1 MNVYLP
7 IINET
12 LVSSASIEESN
23 FYLQP
28 IPVWPTRSYA
38 ITITPENSAKDVEI
52 SILQGGVNKFL
63 KAIPYS
69 PKIEFDLSI
78 AGTVINP
85 LTRDQSLPNGG
96 GNDLG
101 LITIAH
107 NSKYCMA
114 VLFNADVPV
123 HMMPAIG
130 GTNFK
135 FPVKPRIPGQPYDI
149 IMPSLSWEDNRLT
162 NYDITCEPVDD
173 YHGPHVFPT
182 KYYLGSTI
190 DIRYIKK
197 LTVKSPSTGDT
208 VAVAEYENKL
218 PQAVANDDQMLCAA
232 RLRWNMR
239 NGQWMWYAFKDYF
252 WNEGFTY
259 MRGLGGVSE
268 QGILTINVAYA
279 KEFYPAFQEL
289 LVSSNIELTLPKQF
303 PTIDEEQRYKM
314 EVTSDTG
321 ARWSGSERVY
331 RQQITLR
338 TIGFMDNY
346 IPPVEPDAPAII
358 PVAFTATPYEQSYPY
373 YADLNAITNV
383 TSNVKWDLVPQVDW
397 LIPVSP
403 RGGKGGKGGNI
414 GFTPVSTRRLVNP
427 STTSRTG
434 YMHFI
439 KVGTAEQIGGIK
451 VNQNGAPAVN
461 TAPKFL
467 PITPQGG
474 EVNSFSV
481 NCATAGV
488 GKLKVRNMAGASG
501 AWVNL
506 DASQLE
512 QNGGD
517 VYVNPAINLPES
529 GGVPRS
535 CIIRTTHD
543 ITGQMADVNVMQS
556 VACPVDRYPN
566 DFKWAGKDMYAY
578 DGNAHNDNEFNF
590 TSGIPYTDM
599 VGECNRSYVTNIR
612 IVRVKPNIKL
622 KFNLAQNAGPGA
634 NTDRF
639 ARVNIKHVPTGKIL
653 GTVVIFQ
660 RAYSNAPTNYVH
672 ASWDPEDTR
681 DGSMHYFELIT
692 AASEMP
698 AMNPPSQM
706 YLHNIDSLNV
716 NGVQLN
722 KFRIM
727 IDWSLSTRTLN
738 LGASVTGT
746 SKTIQIVQ
754 YPNLDAMVIST
765 NTHWNRLAPVWAIG
779 KGSLTFN
786 VDVQAQ
792 KLNQRDEISFFRLDS
807 WISLQSTEAHQ
818 GNPYVRRFTINL
830 AANTTGA
837 ARGTEIRFQRPGI
850 SDIIIRIEQTG

>member
-23 FYLQP
+23 VYWQP
-28 IPVWPTRSYA
+28 IPVWPTRSYT
-38 ITITPENSAKDVEI
+38 ITITPEHPAKDVEI

-63 KAIPYS
+63 KNIPYS

-85 LTRDQSLPNGG
+85 LTRDRSLVNGG

-101 LITIAH
+101 QLTITH
-107 NSKYCMA
+107 NSKYCLA
-114 VLFNADVPV
+114 NLFNADVSV

-149 IMPSLSWEDNRLT
+149 IMPSLSWENNGLT

-182 KYYLGSTI
+182 KYYLGGTI

-197 LTVKSPSTGDT
+197 LTVKSPSTSDT

-218 PQAVANDDQMLCAA
+218 PEVVENDDQMICAA

-239 NGQWMWYAFKDYF
+239 NGQWFWYAFKDYF

-259 MRGLGGVSE
+259 MRGLGGASE

-303 PTIDEEQRYKM
+303 PTVAEEQRYKM
-314 EVTSDTG
+314 EITSDTG

-338 TIGFMDNY
+338 TTGFMDNY

-358 PVAFTATPYEQSYPY
+358 PVAFTVTPYERTYPY
-373 YADLNAITNV
+373 FANINAITNV

-397 LIPVSP
+397 LFPVSP
-403 RGGKGGKGGNI
+403 ADGKGNI
-414 GFTPVSTRRLVNP
+414 GFTPVSTRRTVNP
-427 STTSRTG
+427 NTTARTG
-434 YMHFI
+434 YIHFI
-439 KVGTAEQIGGIK
+439 KAGTAEQIGGIK

-461 TAPKFL
+461 TTLKFL
-467 PITPQGG
+467 PISPEG
-474 EVNSFSV
+474 ELKSFTVS
-481 NCATAGV
+481 CATAGQGTLQV
-488 GKLKVRNMAGASG
+488 KNMSGASG

-512 QNGGD
+512 QDGGD
-517 VYVNPAINLPES
+517 VYVNPALNLPES

-566 DFKWAGKDMYAY
+566 DLKWEGKGMYAY
-578 DGNAHNDNEFNF
+578 DGNAHNDIFAF
-590 TSGIPYTDM
+590 ISGIPYTDM
-599 VGECNRSYVTNIR
+599 VGECNCSYVTNIKITR
-612 IVRVKPNIKL
+612 AAPHIRL
-622 KFNLAQNAGPGA
+622 AFSLAQNLGE
-634 NTDRF
+634 DRF
-639 ARVNIKHVPTGKIL
+639 ARIKVKHVPTGKVL
-653 GTVVIFQ
+653 GTLVVLQ
-660 RAYSNAPTNYVH
+660 RAFNAPPANFVH
-672 ASWDPEDTR
+672 ASWDPAEAA

-698 AMNPPSQM
+698 AMSPPSQM
-706 YLHNIDSLNV
+706 YLHNIDSLTV
-716 NGVQLN
+716 NGVRLN

-727 IDWSLSTRTLN
+727 LDRCLITRSLQI
-738 LGASVTGT
+738 GMSVTGV
-746 SKTIQIVQ
+746 SKTISIGQFA
-754 YPNLDAMVIST
+754 NADAMAIST
-765 NTHWNRLAPVWAIG
+765 NTHWNRLAPVWVIG

-807 WISLQSTEAHQ
+807 WSSLQSTEAHQ

>member
-7 IINET
+7 IINKT
-12 LVSSASIEESN
+12 LVSSASIGETN

-28 IPVWPTRSYA
+28 IPVWPTRSYT

-52 SILQGGVNKFL
+52 SILQGGINKFL
-63 KAIPYS
+63 KNIPYS
-69 PKIEFDLSI
+69 PKIEFDLLI
-78 AGTVINP
+78 GGTIINP
-85 LTRDQSLPNGG
+85 LTRDRSLVNGG

-101 LITIAH
+101 LLTIKH
-107 NSKYCMA
+107 NSKFCMA
-114 VLFNADVPV
+114 ILFNADVSV
-123 HMMPAIG
+123 HMMPALG
-130 GTNFK
+130 GRKFK
-135 FPVKPRIPGQPYDI
+135 FPIKPRVPGQPYDI
-149 IMPSLSWEDNRLT
+149 IMPSLSWENNGLT

-182 KYYLGSTI
+182 KYFLGSTI

-197 LTVKSPSTGDT
+197 LTVKSPSTSDT

-218 PQAVANDDQMLCAA
+218 PEVVENDDQMICAA

-239 NGQWMWYAFKDYF
+239 NGQWFWYAFKDYF

-259 MRGLGGVSE
+259 MRGLGGASE

-303 PTIDEEQRYKM
+303 PTVAEEQRYKM

-358 PVAFTATPYEQSYPY
+358 PAAFTVTPYEYTYPY
-373 YADLNAITNV
+373 FADINAITNV

-397 LIPVSP
+397 LFPVSP
-403 RGGKGGKGGNI
+403 ADGKGDI
-414 GFTPVSTRRLVNP
+414 GFTPVSTRRTANP
-427 STTSRTG
+427 NTTVRTG
-434 YMHFI
+434 YIHFI
-439 KVGTAEQIGGIK
+439 KAGTTEQIGGIK
-451 VNQNGAPAVN
+451 INQNGAPAVN
-461 TAPKFL
+461 TSLKFL
-467 PITPQGG
+467 PGSSEG
-474 EVNSFSV
+474 ELKSFTVS
-481 NCATAGV
+481 CATQ
-488 GKLKVRNMAGASG
+488 GKGTLQVRNMSGASG

-512 QNGGD
+512 QDGGD
-517 VYVNPAINLPES
+517 VYVNPANNLPET

-556 VACPVDRYPN
+556 VSCPVDRFPN
-566 DFKWAGKDMYAY
+566 DFKWAGKGMYAY
-578 DGNAHNDNEFNF
+578 DGNAHNDNEYNF
-590 TSGIPYTDM
+590 TSGIPYTAM
-599 VGECNRSYVTNIR
+599 VGECDEAFISNIR
-612 IVRVKPNIKL
+612 IVRAEPNTKL
-622 KFNLAQNAGPGA
+622 VFNMAVNSGTGA
-634 NTDRF
+634 NVDRF
-639 ARVNIKHVPTGKIL
+639 ARIRVKHVPTGKVL
-653 GTVVIFQ
+653 GTVVVFQ
-660 RAYSNAPTNYVH
+660 RAYRGTAANFVY
-672 ASWDPEDTR
+672 ASWNPAETA

-692 AASEMP
+692 AASETP
-698 AMNPPSQM
+698 AMSPPPQM
-706 YLHNIDSLNV
+706 YLHNIDSLTV

-727 IDWSLSTRTLN
+727 LDWCISTRSLHI
-738 LGASVTGT
+738 GMRVTGV
-746 SKTIQIVQ
+746 SKTASIGQFA
-754 YPNLDAMVIST
+754 NADAMTIST
-765 NTHWNRLAPVWAIG
+765 NTHWNRLAPVWVIG
-779 KGSLTFN
+779 KGDLTFN

-792 KLNQRDEISFFRLDS
+792 KLNQRDEISFFRLDN
-807 WISLQSTEAHQ
+807 WVTLDSTAVDP
-818 GNPYVRRFTINL
+818 NNKYVRKFNL
-830 AANTTGA
+830 RIAANTTGA

>member
-7 IINET
+7 IIDET

-28 IPVWPTRSYA
+28 IPVWPTRSYT
-38 ITITPENSAKDVEI
+38 ITITPENPAKDVEI

-63 KAIPYS
+63 KTIPHS
-69 PKIEFDLSI
+69 RKIEFDLSI

-85 LTRDQSLPNGG
+85 LTRDQSLLNGG

-107 NSKYCMA
+107 DKKYCMLM
-114 VLFNADVPV
+114 LFNADIPV

-149 IMPSLSWEDNRLT
+149 IMPSLSWEDNGLT

-239 NGQWMWYAFKDYF
+239 NGQWFWYAFKDYF

-259 MRGLGGVSE
+259 MRGLGGASE
-268 QGILTINVAYA
+268 QGILTINVAYT

-314 EVTSDTG
+314 EVTGDTG

-338 TIGFMDNY
+338 TTGFMDNY
-346 IPPVEPDAPAII
+346 IPPVEPDAPAIL
-358 PVAFTATPYEQSYPY
+358 PVAFTATPYEHTYPY
-373 YADLNAITNV
+373 FADINGLINV

-397 LIPVSP
+397 LFPVSP
-403 RGGKGGKGGNI
+403 ADGKGNI

-434 YMHFI
+434 YMLFI
-439 KVGTAEQIGGIK
+439 KAGTTEHIGGIK
-451 VNQNGAPAVN
+451 VNQYGAPAVN
-461 TAPKFL
+461 ATSKFL
-467 PITPQGG
+467 PITPQSR
-474 EVNSFSV
+474 ETNSFSV
-481 NCATAGV
+481 NCPTQGR
-488 GKLKVRNMAGASG
+488 GTLKVTNMSGASG

-512 QNGGD
+512 QDGGD
-517 VYVNPAINLPES
+517 VYVNPALNLPET

-556 VACPVDRYPN
+556 VACPVDRFPN
-566 DFKWAGKDMYAY
+566 DFKWKGKGMYAY
-578 DGNAHNDNEFNF
+578 DGNAHNDNEFSF

-612 IVRVKPNIKL
+612 IVRVEPNIKL
-622 KFNLAQNAGPGA
+622 KFNLAQNLGE
-634 NTDRF
+634 DRF
-639 ARVNIKHVPTGKIL
+639 ARIKVKHVPTGKVL
-653 GTVVIFQ
+653 GTLVVFQ
-660 RAYSNAPTNYVH
+660 RAFNAPPANFVH
-672 ASWDPEDTR
+672 ASWDPAEAA
-681 DGSMHYFELIT
+681 DGSSHYFELIT
-692 AASEMP
+692 AASMVP
-698 AMNPPSQM
+698 SLIPPSQAKT
-706 YLHNIDSLNV
+706 HNVDSLNV

-722 KFRIM
+722 KFRVM
-727 IDWSLSTRTLN
+727 LDWCLVARTIHISAN
-738 LGASVTGT
+738 VTGASGN
-746 SKTIQIVQ
+746 IPIRQ
-754 YPNLDAMVIST
+754 YANADAMAISS
-765 NTHWNRLAPVWAIG
+765 NQIWHRLDPVWVLSAPNER
-779 KGSLTFN
+779 TAE
-786 VDVQAQ
+786 VAVQAQ

-807 WISLQSTEAHQ
+807 WVTLDSTAIDP
-818 GNPYVRRFTINL
+818 NNNRIRKFNL
-830 AANTTGA
+830 RIAANTTGA
-837 ARGTEIRFQRPGI
+837 ARGTEIRFQRPRMT
-850 SDIIIRIEQTG
+850 DIIIRIEQAG

>member
-7 IINET
+7 IINKT
-12 LVSSASIEESN
+12 LVGNVAIGETN
-23 FYLQP
+23 FYKRP
-28 IPVWPTRSYA
+28 IPVWPTRSYT
-38 ITITPENSAKDVEI
+38 ITITPENPAKDVEI

-63 KAIPYS
+63 KNIPYS

-78 AGTVINP
+78 VGTIINP
-85 LTRDQSLPNGG
+85 LTRDQSLLDGG
-96 GNDLG
+96 VNHIG
-101 LITIAH
+101 LLTITH
-107 NSKYCMA
+107 NSKCCLA
-114 VLFNADVPV
+114 TLFNADVSV
-123 HMMPAIG
+123 HMMPALG
-130 GTNFK
+130 GHNFK
-135 FPVKPRIPGQPYDI
+135 FPIKPRVPGQPYDI
-149 IMPSLSWEDNRLT
+149 IMPSLPWGDDRPTS
-162 NYDITCEPVDD
+162 YDITCEPVDD
-173 YHGPHVFPT
+173 YHGPHAFPT
-182 KYYLGSTI
+182 KYYLGETI

-197 LTVKSPSTGDT
+197 LTVKSPSTSDT

-218 PQAVANDDQMLCAA
+218 PEVVENDDQMVCAA

-259 MRGLGGVSE
+259 MRGLGGASE

-303 PTIDEEQRYKM
+303 PTVAEEQRYKM
-314 EVTSDTG
+314 EITSGTG

-338 TIGFMDNY
+338 TTGFMDNY

-358 PVAFTATPYEQSYPY
+358 PAAFTVTPYEQTYPY
-373 YADLNAITNV
+373 HADLNAITNV

-403 RGGKGGKGGNI
+403 GGGKGGNI
-414 GFTPVSTRRLVNP
+414 GFTPVSTRRLANP
-427 STTSRTG
+427 NTTARTG
-434 YMHFI
+434 FIHFI
-439 KVGTAEQIGGIK
+439 KAGTTEQIGGIK

-461 TAPKFL
+461 AAPKFV

-474 EVNSFSV
+474 ETNSFSV

-512 QNGGD
+512 QDGGD

-566 DFKWAGKDMYAY
+566 DLKWAGKGMYAY

-612 IVRVKPNIKL
+612 IVRVEPNIKL
-622 KFNLAQNAGPGA
+622 RFNLAQNAGPGA

-639 ARVNIKHVPTGKIL
+639 ARINIKHVPTGKIL

-660 RAYSNAPTNYVH
+660 RAYNNAPTNYVY
-672 ASWDPEDTR
+672 ASWDAVEAGE
-681 DGSMHYFELIT
+681 GSMHYFDLIT
-692 AASEMP
+692 AASTVP
-698 AMNPPSQM
+698 SLVPPSQARI
-706 YLHNIDSLNV
+706 HNIDSLNV
-716 NGVQLN
+716 NGVQLH
-722 KFRIM
+722 KFRVM
-727 IDWSLSTRTLN
+727 LDWCLVTRTLHISAN
-738 LGASVTGT
+738 VTGASGNIPIGQYANANAMAI
-746 SKTIQIVQ
+746 SSNQIWHR
-754 YPNLDAMVIST
+754 LD
-765 NTHWNRLAPVWAIG
+765 PVWVLSAPNER
-779 KGSLTFN
+779 TAE
-786 VDVQAQ
+786 VAVRAQ
-792 KLNQRDEISFFRLDS
+792 KLNQRDEISFFRLDN
-807 WISLQSTEAHQ
+807 WVTLDSTAIDP
-818 GNPYVRRFTINL
+818 NNDYIRKFNL
-830 AANTTGA
+830 RIAANTTGA

-850 SDIIIRIEQTG
+850 SDIIIRIEQAG

>member
-12 LVSSASIEESN
+12 LVSSASIEGTN
-23 FYLQP
+23 FYIQP
-28 IPVWPTRSYA
+28 IPVWPTRSYT
-38 ITITPENSAKDVEI
+38 ITITPENHEKGVEI

-63 KAIPYS
+63 KTIPYS

-85 LTRDQSLPNGG
+85 LTRDQSLLNGG

-107 NSKYCMA
+107 DRKYCMLI
-114 VLFNADVPV
+114 LFNADIPV

-149 IMPSLSWEDNRLT
+149 IMPSLSWENNGLT

-259 MRGLGGVSE
+259 MRGLGGASE

-279 KEFYPAFQEL
+279 KEYYPAFQEL

-338 TIGFMDNY
+338 TTGFMDNY

-358 PVAFTATPYEQSYPY
+358 PAAFTVTPYEQTYPY

-383 TSNVKWDLVPQVDW
+383 TSNVKWDLVSQVDW

-403 RGGKGGKGGNI
+403 RGGKGGNI
-414 GFTPVSTRRLVNP
+414 GSTPVSARRLVNP

-439 KVGTAEQIGGIK
+439 KAGTAEQIGGIK
-451 VNQNGAPAVN
+451 VNQNGAPVVN
-461 TAPKFL
+461 ATPKFL
-467 PITPQGG
+467 PVSPEG
-474 EVNSFSV
+474 ELKSFTVS
-481 NCATAGV
+481 CATARQGTLRV
-488 GKLKVRNMAGASG
+488 KNMSGASG

-512 QNGGD
+512 QDGGD
-517 VYVNPAINLPES
+517 VYVNPALNLPES

-556 VACPVDRYPN
+556 VACPVGRFPN
-566 DFKWAGKDMYAY
+566 DFAWGEKGMYAY
-578 DGNAHNDNEFNF
+578 DGNARNDIFAF

-599 VGECNRSYVTNIR
+599 VGECNCSYVTNIKITR
-612 IVRVKPNIKL
+612 ATPHIRL
-622 KFNLAQNAGPGA
+622 AFSLAQNLGE
-634 NTDRF
+634 DRF
-639 ARVNIKHVPTGKIL
+639 ARIKVKHVPTGKVL
-653 GTVVIFQ
+653 GTLVVFQ
-660 RAYSNAPTNYVH
+660 RAFNAPPANFVH
-672 ASWDPEDTR
+672 ASWDPAEAA

-698 AMNPPSQM
+698 AMSPPSQM
-706 YLHNIDSLNV
+706 YLHNIDSLTV
-716 NGVQLN
+716 NGVRLN
-722 KFRIM
+722 KFRVM
-727 IDWSLSTRTLN
+727 LDWCLFTRSLHI
-738 LGASVTGT
+738 GMSVTGV
-746 SKTIQIVQ
+746 SKTISIGQFA
-754 YPNLDAMVIST
+754 NADAMAIAS
-765 NTHWNRLAPVWAIG
+765 NQIWHRLDPVWMLSAPNERTAEIA
-779 KGSLTFN
+779 
-786 VDVQAQ
+786 VQAQ
-792 KLNQRDEISFFRLDS
+792 KLNQRDEISFFRLDN
-807 WISLQSTEAHQ
+807 WVTLDSTAIDP
-818 GNPYVRRFTINL
+818 NNNYIRKFNL
-830 AANTTGA
+830 RIAANTTGA

-850 SDIIIRIEQTG
+850 SDIIIRIEQAG

>member
-7 IINET
+7 IINKT
-12 LVSSASIEESN
+12 LVSNVAIEETN
-23 FYLQP
+23 FYKQP
-28 IPVWPTRSYA
+28 IPVWPTRSYT
-38 ITITPENSAKDVEI
+38 ITITPENPAKDVEI
-52 SILQGGVNKFL
+52 SILQGGIKKFL
-63 KAIPYS
+63 KNIPYS

-78 AGTVINP
+78 AGTIINP

-101 LITIAH
+101 LLTITH
-107 NSKYCMA
+107 NSKYCLA
-114 VLFNADVPV
+114 ILFNADVSV
-123 HMMPAIG
+123 HMMPALG
-130 GTNFK
+130 GRNFK
-135 FPVKPRIPGQPYDI
+135 FPIKPRVPGQPYDI
-149 IMPSLSWEDNRLT
+149 IMPSLSWENNGLT

-182 KYYLGSTI
+182 KYYLGKTI

-197 LTVKSPSTGDT
+197 LTVKSPSTSDT

-218 PQAVANDDQMLCAA
+218 PEVVENDDQMICAA

-239 NGQWMWYAFKDYF
+239 NGQWFWYAFKDYF

-259 MRGLGGVSE
+259 MRGLGGASE

-358 PVAFTATPYEQSYPY
+358 PVAFTVTPYEQSYPY
-373 YADLNAITNV
+373 YADINAITNV
-383 TSNVKWDLVPQVDW
+383 TSNVKWDMVPQADW
-397 LIPVSP
+397 LIINDPAN
-403 RGGKGGKGGNI
+403 GKGSI
-414 GFTPVSTRRLVNP
+414 GHTRVVTRRRVNT
-427 STTSRTG
+427 STASRTG
-434 YMHFI
+434 YYHFF
-439 KVGTAEQIGGIK
+439 KAGTAEQIGGIK
-451 VNQNGAPAVN
+451 INQNGAPAVN
-461 TAPKFL
+461 VTPKFL

-474 EVNSFSV
+474 ETNSFSV
-481 NCATAGV
+481 NCATGGV
-488 GKLKVRNMAGASG
+488 GKLRVTNMSGASG

-517 VYVNPAINLPES
+517 VYVNPALNLPES

-543 ITGQMADVNVMQS
+543 ITGQKADVNVMQS
-556 VACPVDRYPN
+556 VACPVDRFPN
-566 DFKWAGKDMYAY
+566 DFKWEGKGMYAY
-578 DGNAHNDNEFNF
+578 DGNAHNDIFAF
-590 TSGIPYTDM
+590 TSGIPYTDI
-599 VGECNRSYVTNIR
+599 VEECNCSYVTNIKITR
-612 IVRVKPNIKL
+612 ATPHIRL
-622 KFNLAQNAGPGA
+622 AFSLAQNLGE
-634 NTDRF
+634 DRF
-639 ARVNIKHVPTGKIL
+639 ARINVKHVPTGKIL
-653 GTVVIFQ
+653 GTLVIFQ
-660 RAYSNAPTNYVH
+660 RAYSGSPANFVH
-672 ASWDPEDTR
+672 ASWDPAEAA

-698 AMNPPSQM
+698 AMSPPSQM
-706 YLHNIDSLNV
+706 YLYNIDSLTV

-722 KFRIM
+722 KFRVM
-727 IDWSLSTRTLN
+727 LDWCLFTRSLQI
-738 LGASVTGT
+738 GMSVTGV
-746 SKTIQIVQ
+746 SKTISIGQFA
-754 YPNLDAMVIST
+754 NADAMVIST
-765 NTHWNRLAPVWAIG
+765 LTHWNRLAPVWVIG

-786 VDVQAQ
+786 VDVQAK

-850 SDIIIRIEQTG
+850 SDIIVRIEQTG

>member
-7 IINET
+7 IINKT
-12 LVSSASIEESN
+12 LVSNVAIEETN
-23 FYLQP
+23 FYKQP
-28 IPVWPTRSYA
+28 IPVWPTRSYT
-38 ITITPENSAKDVEI
+38 ITITPENSAEDVEI
-52 SILQGGVNKFL
+52 SILQGGIAKFL
-63 KAIPYS
+63 KTIPYS

-85 LTRDQSLPNGG
+85 LTRDQSLVNGG

-101 LITIAH
+101 LITITH
-107 NSKYCMA
+107 NSKHCMA
-114 VLFNADVPV
+114 ILFNADVPV
-123 HMMPAIG
+123 HMMPALG
-130 GTNFK
+130 GRNFK
-135 FPVKPRIPGQPYDI
+135 FPIKPRIPGQPYDI
-149 IMPSLSWEDNRLT
+149 IMPSLSWEDNGLA
-162 NYDITCEPVDD
+162 NFDITCEPVDD
-173 YHGPHVFPT
+173 YHGPHAFPT

-197 LTVKSPSTGDT
+197 LTVKSPSTSDT

-218 PQAVANDDQMLCAA
+218 PEVVENDDQMICAA

-239 NGQWMWYAFKDYF
+239 NGQWFWYAFKDYF

-259 MRGLGGVSE
+259 MRGLGGASE

-303 PTIDEEQRYKM
+303 PTVAEEQRYKM
-314 EVTSDTG
+314 EITSDTG

-338 TIGFMDNY
+338 TTGFMDNY

-373 YADLNAITNV
+373 YADINAITNV

-403 RGGKGGKGGNI
+403 RGGKGGNI
-414 GFTPVSTRRLVNP
+414 GFTPVSTRRLANP

-439 KVGTAEQIGGIK
+439 KAGTAEHIGGIK

-461 TAPKFL
+461 AAPKFL
-467 PITPQGG
+467 QITPQGG
-474 EVNSFSV
+474 EVNSFPV

-529 GGVPRS
+529 GGAPRS

-599 VGECNRSYVTNIR
+599 VGECNRSYVTNIKITR
-612 IVRVKPNIKL
+612 ATPHIRL
-622 KFNLAQNAGPGA
+622 AFSLAQNLGE
-634 NTDRF
+634 DRF
-639 ARVNIKHVPTGKIL
+639 ARIKVKHVPTGKVL
-653 GTVVIFQ
+653 GTLVVLQ
-660 RAYSNAPTNYVH
+660 RAFNAPPANFVH
-672 ASWDPEDTR
+672 ASWDPAEAA

-698 AMNPPSQM
+698 AMSPPSQM
-706 YLHNIDSLNV
+706 YLHNIDSLAV

-727 IDWSLSTRTLN
+727 LDWCLFTRSLPI
-738 LGASVTGT
+738 GMSVTGV
-746 SKTIQIVQ
+746 SKTISIGQFA
-754 YPNLDAMVIST
+754 NADAMAIST
-765 NTHWNRLAPVWAIG
+765 TTHWNRLAPVWVIG

-792 KLNQRDEISFFRLDS
+792 KLNQRDEISFFCLDS

-818 GNPYVRRFTINL
+818 GDPYVRRFTINL

-850 SDIIIRIEQTG
+850 SDIIIRIEQAG

>member
-7 IINET
+7 IIDET

-28 IPVWPTRSYA
+28 IPVWPTRPYT

-63 KAIPYS
+63 KTIPYS

-85 LTRDQSLPNGG
+85 LTRDQSLANGG

-107 NSKYCMA
+107 NSKYCLA
-114 VLFNADVPV
+114 ILFNADVSL
-123 HMMPAIG
+123 HMMPALG

-239 NGQWMWYAFKDYF
+239 NGQWFWYAFKDYF

-259 MRGLGGVSE
+259 MRGLGGASE
-268 QGILTINVAYA
+268 QSTLTINVAYA

-358 PVAFTATPYEQSYPY
+358 PVAFTATPYEHTYPY
-373 YADLNAITNV
+373 FADINGLINV

-397 LIPVSP
+397 LFPVAP
-403 RGGKGGKGGNI
+403 ADGKGNI
-414 GFTPVSTRRLVNP
+414 GFTPVSTRRTVNP
-427 STTSRTG
+427 NTVQRVG
-434 YMHFI
+434 YIHFL
-439 KVGTAEQIGGIK
+439 KAGTAEQIGGIR

-461 TAPKFL
+461 AAPKFL

-474 EVNSFSV
+474 ETHSFSV
-481 NCATAGV
+481 NCVTQGR
-488 GKLKVRNMAGASG
+488 GTLKVTNMSGARG

-512 QNGGD
+512 QDGGD
-517 VYVNPAINLPES
+517 IYVNPAINLPES

-535 CIIRTTHD
+535 CIIRTTHN
-543 ITGQMADVNVMQS
+543 ITGQLADVNVMQS
-556 VACPVDRYPN
+556 VACPVDRFPN
-566 DFKWAGKDMYAY
+566 DFKWAGKGMYAY
-578 DGNAHNDNEFNF
+578 DGNAHNNNEFLF
-590 TSGIPYTDM
+590 TSGIPYTAM
-599 VGECNRSYVTNIR
+599 VGECDEAFISNIR
-612 IVRVKPNIKL
+612 IVRVEPNIKL
-622 KFNLAQNAGPGA
+622 VFNMAVNSGTGA
-634 NTDRF
+634 NVDRF
-639 ARVNIKHVPTGKIL
+639 ARIRVKHVPTGKVL
-653 GTVVIFQ
+653 GTVVVFQ
-660 RAYSNAPTNYVH
+660 RAYSGAAANFVY
-672 ASWDPEDTR
+672 ASWDPAEAA
-681 DGSMHYFELIT
+681 DGSTHYFELIT

-706 YLHNIDSLNV
+706 YLHNIDNLTV
-716 NGVQLN
+716 AGVRLN

-727 IDWSLSTRTLN
+727 LDWCLFTRSLQI
-738 LGASVTGT
+738 GMSVTGV
-746 SKTIQIVQ
+746 SKTISIGQFA
-754 YPNLDAMVIST
+754 NADAMAIST
-765 NTHWNRLAPVWAIG
+765 NTHWNRLAPVWVIG
-779 KGSLTFN
+779 KGDLTFN

-807 WISLQSTEAHQ
+807 WISLQSTEAHR

-830 AANTTGA
+830 AANATGA
-837 ARGTEIRFQRPGI
+837 ARSTEIRFQRPGI

>member
-7 IINET
+7 IINKT
-12 LVSSASIEESN
+12 LVSNVAVEETN
-23 FYLQP
+23 FYKQP

-38 ITITPENSAKDVEI
+38 ITITPENPAKDVEI
-52 SILQGGVNKFL
+52 SILQGDVKKFL
-63 KAIPYS
+63 KNIPYS

-78 AGTVINP
+78 AGTIINP
-85 LTRDQSLPNGG
+85 LTRDQSLPAGG

-101 LITIAH
+101 ILTITH
-107 NSKYCMA
+107 NSKYCLA
-114 VLFNADVPV
+114 ILFNADVSV
-123 HMMPAIG
+123 HMMPALG
-130 GTNFK
+130 GRNFK
-135 FPVKPRIPGQPYDI
+135 FPIKPRVPGQPYDI
-149 IMPSLSWEDNRLT
+149 IMPSLSWEGNGLA

-182 KYYLGSTI
+182 KYYLGETI

-197 LTVKSPSTGDT
+197 LTVKSPGTSDT

-218 PQAVANDDQMLCAA
+218 PEVVENDDQMICAA

-239 NGQWMWYAFKDYF
+239 NGQWFWYAFKDYF

-268 QGILTINVAYA
+268 QGILTINVAYT

-346 IPPVEPDAPAII
+346 VPPVEPDAPAII
-358 PVAFTATPYEQSYPY
+358 PVTFTATPYEQTYPY
-373 YADLNAITNV
+373 FADINAITNV

-397 LIPVSP
+397 LFPVSP
-403 RGGKGGKGGNI
+403 ADGKGNI
-414 GFTPVSTRRLVNP
+414 GFTPVSTRRTMNP
-427 STTSRTG
+427 NTTARTG
-434 YMHFI
+434 YIHFI
-439 KVGTAEQIGGIK
+439 KAGTSEQIGGIK

-461 TAPKFL
+461 ATLKFL
-467 PITPQGG
+467 PIAPQGG
-474 EVNSFSV
+474 ETNSFSV
-481 NCATAGV
+481 ICVTQGR
-488 GKLKVRNMAGASG
+488 GTLQVRNMSGASG

-512 QNGGD
+512 QDGGD
-517 VYVNPAINLPES
+517 VYVNPALNLPES

-566 DFKWAGKDMYAY
+566 DFKWAGKGMYAY
-578 DGNAHNDNEFNF
+578 DGSARTDANF
-590 TSGIPYTDM
+590 GFTTGIPGADI
-599 VGECNRSYVTNIR
+599 VLECPQVFVSNLR
-612 IVRVKPNIKL
+612 ILREASNWKL
-622 KFNLAQNAGPGA
+622 LFNLAKNLGE
-634 NTDRF
+634 DRF
-639 ARVNIKHVPTGKIL
+639 ARIKVKHVPTGKVL
-653 GTVVIFQ
+653 GTLVVLQ
-660 RAYSNAPTNYVH
+660 RAYTAPPANFVH
-672 ASWDPEDTR
+672 ASWDPAEAA

-706 YLHNIDSLNV
+706 YLHNIDSLTA

-722 KFRIM
+722 RFRVM
-727 IDWSLSTRTLN
+727 LDWCLFTRSLQI
-738 LGASVTGT
+738 GMSVTGV
-746 SKTIQIVQ
+746 SKTISIGQFA
-754 YPNLDAMVIST
+754 NADAMAIST
-765 NTHWNRLAPVWAIG
+765 NTHWNRLAPVWVIG

-837 ARGTEIRFQRPGI
+837 ARGTEIRFQRPRI

>member
-7 IINET
+7 IINKT
-12 LVSSASIEESN
+12 LVSNVAIEETN
-23 FYLQP
+23 FYKQP
-28 IPVWPTRSYA
+28 IPVWPTRSYT
-38 ITITPENSAKDVEI
+38 ITITPENPAKDVEI

-63 KAIPYS
+63 KNIPYS

-78 AGTVINP
+78 VGTIINP
-85 LTRDQSLPNGG
+85 LTRDQSLPAGG

-101 LITIAH
+101 LLTITH
-107 NSKYCMA
+107 NSKLCLAM
-114 VLFNADVPV
+114 LFNADVSV
-123 HMMPAIG
+123 HMMPALG
-130 GTNFK
+130 GRNFK
-135 FPVKPRIPGQPYDI
+135 FPIKPRVPGQPYDI
-149 IMPSLSWEDNRLT
+149 IMPSLSWEDDGLT

-182 KYYLGSTI
+182 KYYLGETI

-197 LTVKSPSTGDT
+197 LTVKSPSTSDT

-218 PQAVANDDQMLCAA
+218 PEVVENDDQMICAA

-239 NGQWMWYAFKDYF
+239 NGQWFWYAFKDYF

-259 MRGLGGVSE
+259 MRGLGGASE

-303 PTIDEEQRYKM
+303 PTVAEEQRYKM
-314 EVTSDTG
+314 EITSDTG

-338 TIGFMDNY
+338 TTGFMDNY

-358 PVAFTATPYEQSYPY
+358 PAAFTVTPYEQSYPY

-403 RGGKGGKGGNI
+403 RGGKGGNI

-439 KVGTAEQIGGIK
+439 KAGTTEQIGGIK

-461 TAPKFL
+461 ATPKFL

-474 EVNSFSV
+474 ETNSFSV
-481 NCATAGV
+481 NCVTQGR
-488 GKLKVRNMAGASG
+488 GTLQVRNMAGASG

-506 DASQLE
+506 DASQLK
-512 QNGGD
+512 QDGGD
-517 VYVNPAINLPES
+517 VYVNPALNLPES

-566 DFKWAGKDMYAY
+566 DFKWVGKGMYAY
-578 DGNAHNDNEFNF
+578 DGNAHPAANFRF
-590 TSGIPYTDM
+590 TSGIPRTDM
-599 VGECNRSYVTNIR
+599 VAECNKSFISNLR
-612 IVRVKPNIKL
+612 ITREEPNWLLLFDI
-622 KFNLAQNAGPGA
+622 AQNAGPGG
-634 NTDRF
+634 NVDRF
-639 ARVNIKHVPTGKIL
+639 ARINIKHVPTNKIL
-653 GTVVIFQ
+653 ATIVIFQ
-660 RAYSNAPTNYVH
+660 RGYNNAPANYVY
-672 ASWDPEDTR
+672 ASWDTLEA
-681 DGSMHYFELIT
+681 GEGNMHYFDLIT
-692 AASEMP
+692 AASTVP
-698 AMNPPSQM
+698 SLVPPSQART
-706 YLHNIDSLNV
+706 YNIDSLNV

-722 KFRIM
+722 KFRVM
-727 IDWSLSTRTLN
+727 LDWNPGRTRTIN
-738 LGASVTGT
+738 LSANVTGASGNIPI
-746 SKTIQIVQ
+746 IQYSNV
-754 YPNLDAMVIST
+754 DAMAIAS
-765 NTHWNRLAPVWAIG
+765 NQIWHRLDPVWVLSAPNERTAEIA
-779 KGSLTFN
+779 
-786 VDVQAQ
+786 VQAQ
-792 KLNQRDEISFFRLDS
+792 KLNQRDEISFFRLDN
-807 WISLQSTEAHQ
+807 WVTLDSTAIDP
-818 GNPYVRRFTINL
+818 NNNYIRKFNL
-830 AANTTGA
+830 RIAANTTGA

-850 SDIIIRIEQTG
+850 SDIIIRIEQAG

>member
-12 LVSSASIEESN
+12 LVSDASIKETN

-28 IPVWPTRSYA
+28 IPVWPTRSYT

-52 SILQGGVNKFL
+52 SILQGGISKFL
-63 KAIPYS
+63 KTIPYS

-85 LTRDQSLPNGG
+85 LTRDQSLLNGG

-101 LITIAH
+101 LIMVAH
-107 NSKYCMA
+107 DNKYCMA
-114 VLFNADVPV
+114 ILFNADVPV

-135 FPVKPRIPGQPYDI
+135 FPVKPRIPGQSYDI
-149 IMPSLSWEDNRLT
+149 IMPSLSWENNGLT

-182 KYYLGSTI
+182 KYFLGETI
-190 DIRYIKK
+190 DIRYVKK
-197 LTVKSPSTGDT
+197 LTVKSPGTGDT
-208 VAVAEYENKL
+208 IAVAEYENKL

-259 MRGLGGVSE
+259 MRGLGGASE

-373 YADLNAITNV
+373 FADINGLINV

-397 LIPVSP
+397 LFPVSP
-403 RGGKGGKGGNI
+403 ADGKGNI
-414 GFTPVSTRRLVNP
+414 GLTPVSSTRRTVNP
-427 STTSRTG
+427 NTTSRTG

-439 KVGTAEQIGGIK
+439 KAGTAEQIGKIK
-451 VNQNGAPAVN
+451 ISQYGAPAVN
-461 TAPKFL
+461 TTLKFL
-467 PITPQGG
+467 PISSAG
-474 EVNSFSV
+474 EMKSFTVS
-481 NCATAGV
+481 CATQGR
-488 GKLKVRNMAGASG
+488 GTLQVRNMAGASG

-512 QNGGD
+512 QDGGD
-517 VYVNPAINLPES
+517 VYVNPARNLPES

-556 VACPVDRYPN
+556 VACPIDRYPN
-566 DFKWAGKDMYAY
+566 DFKWEGKGMHVFDANAR
-578 DGNAHNDNEFNF
+578 GNIEFTF

-599 VGECNRSYVTNIR
+599 VGECGNAFITDIR
-612 IVRVKPNIKL
+612 IVREAPNIKL
-622 KFNLAQNAGPGA
+622 VFNMLQNLGPGA
-634 NTDRF
+634 DVDRI
-639 ARVNIKHVPTGKIL
+639 ARINVKHVPTGKRL
-653 GTVVIFQ
+653 GTLVVFQ
-660 RAYSNAPTNYVH
+660 RAWNNAPTNYVY
-672 ASWDPEDTR
+672 ASWDAVEA
-681 DGSMHYFELIT
+681 GEGNMHYFDLVT
-692 AASEMP
+692 AASMTP
-698 AMNPPSQM
+698 TLVPPSQVRT
-706 YLHNIDSLNV
+706 YNIDSLNI
-716 NGVQLN
+716 NGVRLN
-722 KFRIM
+722 RFRVM
-727 IDWSLSTRTLN
+727 LDWNPGLTRTIN
-738 LGASVTGT
+738 LSANVTGASGNIPI
-746 SKTIQIVQ
+746 IQYSNV
-754 YPNLDAMVIST
+754 DAMAISS
-765 NTHWNRLAPVWAIG
+765 NQIWHRLDPVWVLSAPNER
-779 KGSLTFN
+779 T
-786 VDVQAQ
+786 VEVAVQAQ

-807 WISLQSTEAHQ
+807 WVSLDSTTIDP
-818 GNPYVRRFTINL
+818 NNKYVRKFNL
-830 AANTTGA
+830 RIAANTTGV

-850 SDIIIRIEQTG
+850 SDIIIRIEQAG

>member
-7 IINET
+7 IINKT
-12 LVSSASIEESN
+12 LVSSASIEETN
-23 FYLQP
+23 IYLRP
-28 IPVWPTRSYA
+28 IPVWPTRSYT
-38 ITITPENSAKDVEI
+38 ITITPENPAKDVEI
-52 SILQGGVNKFL
+52 SILQGGDDKFL
-63 KAIPYS
+63 KTIPYS
-69 PKIEFDLSI
+69 PKIELDLSI
-78 AGTVINP
+78 ASTVINP
-85 LTRDQSLPNGG
+85 LTRDQSLVNGG

-101 LITIAH
+101 PLTIRH
-107 NSKYCMA
+107 NSKFCLLF
-114 VLFNADVPV
+114 LFNADVPV

-130 GTNFK
+130 GANFK

-149 IMPSLSWEDNRLT
+149 IMPSLPWEDNGLT

-173 YHGPHVFPT
+173 YHGAHVFPT

-197 LTVKSPSTGDT
+197 LTVKSPNTGDT

-218 PQAVANDDQMLCAA
+218 PATVANDDQMLCAA

-239 NGQWMWYAFKDYF
+239 NGQWFWYAFKDYF

-259 MRGLGGVSE
+259 MRGLGGASE

-346 IPPVEPDAPAII
+346 IPPTEPDAPAII
-358 PVAFTATPYEQSYPY
+358 PVAFTATPYEHTYPY
-373 YADLNAITNV
+373 FADINGLINV
-383 TSNVKWDLVPQVDW
+383 ISNVKWDVVPQADW
-397 LIPVSP
+397 LIINDPAN
-403 RGGKGGKGGNI
+403 GKGSI
-414 GFTPVSTRRLVNP
+414 GRTQVVTRRTLNP
-427 STTSRTG
+427 NTVRRVG
-434 YMHFI
+434 YIHFL
-439 KVGTAEQIGGIK
+439 KAGTAEQIGGTK

-461 TAPKFL
+461 AAPKFL
-467 PITPQGG
+467 DITPQGG
-474 EVNSFSV
+474 ETNSFSV
-481 NCATAGV
+481 NCVTLGR
-488 GKLKVRNMAGASG
+488 GTLKVTNMSGARG

-512 QNGGD
+512 QDGGD
-517 VYVNPAINLPES
+517 IYVNPAQNLPES

-543 ITGQMADVNVMQS
+543 ITGQTADVNVMQS

-566 DFKWAGKDMYAY
+566 DFKWASKGMYAY
-578 DGNAHNDNEFNF
+578 DGNAHNDNEFIF

-599 VGECNRSYVTNIR
+599 VAECDRSYVTNIR
-612 IVRVKPNIKL
+612 IVRAAPNIKL
-622 KFNLAQNAGPGA
+622 MFNLVQNAGPGA

-639 ARVNIKHVPTGKIL
+639 ARINVKHIPTGKIM

-660 RAYSNAPTNYVH
+660 RAYNNAPTNYVY
-672 ASWDPEDTR
+672 ASWDAVEA
-681 DGSMHYFELIT
+681 GEGNMHYFDLIT
-692 AASEMP
+692 AASTVP
-698 AMNPPSQM
+698 SLVPPSQART
-706 YLHNIDSLNV
+706 YNIDSLNV

-722 KFRIM
+722 KFRVM
-727 IDWSLSTRTLN
+727 LDWNPGRTRTIN
-738 LGASVTGT
+738 LSANVTGASGNLPI
-746 SKTIQIVQ
+746 IQYSNV
-754 YPNLDAMVIST
+754 DAMTISS
-765 NTHWNRLAPVWAIG
+765 NQIWHRLDPVWVLSAPNERTAEIA
-779 KGSLTFN
+779 
-786 VDVQAQ
+786 VQAQ
-792 KLNQRDEISFFRLDS
+792 KRNQRDEISFFRLDS
-807 WISLQSTEAHQ
+807 WVSLDATTIDP
-818 GNPYVRRFTINL
+818 NNKYVRKFNL
-830 AANTTGA
+830 RIAANTTGA

-850 SDIIIRIEQTG
+850 SDIIIRIEQAG

>member
-12 LVSSASIEESN
+12 LVSGASIEETD
-23 FYLQP
+23 FYLSP
-28 IPVWPTRSYA
+28 IPVWPTRSYT
-38 ITITPENSAKDVEI
+38 ITITPENPARDVEI

-63 KAIPYS
+63 KTIPYS

-85 LTRDQSLPNGG
+85 LTRDQPLINGG
-96 GNDLG
+96 GNELG
-101 LITIAH
+101 LITITH
-107 NSKYCMA
+107 NSKSCRA
-114 VLFNADVPV
+114 VLFNADIPV

-149 IMPSLSWEDNRLT
+149 IMPSLSWEKNGLT
-162 NYDITCEPVDD
+162 NYDIICEPVDD

-182 KYYLGSTI
+182 KYFLGSTI
-190 DIRYIKK
+190 DIRNIKK
-197 LTVKSPSTGDT
+197 LTVKSPHTGDV

-218 PQAVANDDQMLCAA
+218 STVVANDDQMLCAA

-239 NGQWMWYAFKDYF
+239 NGQWFWYAFKDYF

-279 KEFYPAFQEL
+279 KEYYPAFQEL

-331 RQQITLR
+331 RQRITLR

-346 IPPVEPDAPAII
+346 IPPVEPAAPSII
-358 PVAFTATPYEQSYPY
+358 PVAFTVTPYEHTYPY
-373 YADLNAITNV
+373 FADINGLINV

-397 LIPVSP
+397 LFPVSP
-403 RGGKGGKGGNI
+403 ADGKGSI
-414 GFTPVSTRRLVNP
+414 GVTSVYTRRTVN
-427 STTSRTG
+427 TNTASRTG
-434 YMHFI
+434 FMYFY
-439 KVGTAEQIGGIK
+439 KAGTTEQIGGIK
-451 VNQNGAPAVN
+451 INQNGAPAVN
-461 TAPKFL
+461 ATPKFL
-467 PITPQGG
+467 PVSPEG
-474 EVNSFSV
+474 ELKSFAV
-481 NCATAGV
+481 NCATAGHGALQV
-488 GKLKVRNMAGASG
+488 KNMSGASG
-501 AWVNL
+501 ARANL

-512 QNGGD
+512 QDGGT
-517 VYVNPAINLPES
+517 VKVNPARNLPET

-543 ITGQMADVNVMQS
+543 ITGQKADVNVMQS
-556 VACPVDRYPN
+556 VACPVDRFPN
-566 DFKWAGKDMYAY
+566 DFKWAEKDMYAY
-578 DGNAHNDNEFNF
+578 DGNAHNDNEFTF

-599 VGECNRSYVTNIR
+599 VGECDEAFISNIR
-612 IVRVKPNIKL
+612 IVRVEPNAKL
-622 KFNLAQNAGPGA
+622 VFNMAVNSGTGA
-634 NTDRF
+634 NVDRF
-639 ARVNIKHVPTGKIL
+639 ARIRVKHVPTGKAL
-653 GTVVIFQ
+653 ATLVIFQ
-660 RAYSNAPTNYVH
+660 RAYSGSPANFVH
-672 ASWDPEDTR
+672 ASWDPADAR

-692 AASEMP
+692 AASAMP

-706 YLHNIDSLNV
+706 YLYNIDNLTV

-722 KFRIM
+722 KFRVM
-727 IDWSLSTRTLN
+727 LDWSLNTRTLQI
-738 LGASVTGT
+738 GMSVTGV
-746 SKTIQIVQ
+746 SKTISIGQFA
-754 YPNLDAMVIST
+754 NADAMAIST

-779 KGSLTFN
+779 KGDLTFI

-792 KLNQRDEISFFRLDS
+792 KLTQRDEISFFRLDS
-807 WISLQSTEAHQ
+807 WISLQSTEAH
-818 GNPYVRRFTINL
+818 GGSPYVRRFTINL

-837 ARGTEIRFQRPGI
+837 ARGTEVRFQRPGI
-850 SDIIIRIEQTG
+850 HDIIIRIEQAG

>member
-12 LVSSASIEESN
+12 LVSSASIEETN
-23 FYLQP
+23 FYSQH
-28 IPVWPTRSYA
+28 IPVWPTRSYT

-63 KAIPYS
+63 KNIPYS

-85 LTRDQSLPNGG
+85 LTRDQSLLNGG
-96 GNDLG
+96 GSDLG

-107 NSKYCMA
+107 NGKFCLLN
-114 VLFNADVPV
+114 LFNADIPV

-135 FPVKPRIPGQPYDI
+135 FPVKPRIPGQSYDI
-149 IMPSLSWEDNRLT
+149 IMPSLSWEDNGLT

-182 KYYLGSTI
+182 KYYLGGTI
-190 DIRYIKK
+190 DIRNIKK

-239 NGQWMWYAFKDYF
+239 NGQWFWYAFKDYF

-259 MRGLGGVSE
+259 MRGLGGASE
-268 QGILTINVAYA
+268 QGILTINVAYTG
-279 KEFYPAFQEL
+279 EFYPAFQEL

-358 PVAFTATPYEQSYPY
+358 PVAFTVTPYEHTYPY
-373 YADLNAITNV
+373 FADINGLINV

-397 LIPVSP
+397 LFPVSP
-403 RGGKGGKGGNI
+403 ADGKGTI
-414 GFTPVSTRRLVNP
+414 GLTPVSTRRLVNP
-427 STTSRTG
+427 NTTARTG
-434 YMHFI
+434 FIHFF
-439 KVGTAEQIGGIK
+439 KAGTTEQIGGIK
-451 VNQNGAPAVN
+451 INQKGAPAVN
-461 TAPKFL
+461 ATPKFL
-467 PITPQGG
+467 PVSPEG
-474 EVNSFSV
+474 ELKSFTVS
-481 NCATAGV
+481 CATAGRGTLQV
-488 GKLKVRNMAGASG
+488 KNMSGAAGAW
-501 AWVNL
+501 ANL
-506 DASQLE
+506 DASSLDQD
-512 QNGGD
+512 GGS
-517 VYVNPAINLPES
+517 VYVEPARNLPES

-556 VACPVDRYPN
+556 VSCPLDRYPN
-566 DFKWAGKDMYAY
+566 DFKWAGKGMYAY
-578 DGNAHNDNEFNF
+578 DGNPHNDNEYIF

-599 VGECNRSYVTNIR
+599 VGECNQRYVTNIR
-612 IVRVKPNIKL
+612 IVRVEPNIKL
-622 KFNLAQNAGPGA
+622 KFNLAQNLGE
-634 NTDRF
+634 DRF
-639 ARVNIKHVPTGKIL
+639 ARIKVKHVPTGKVL
-653 GTVVIFQ
+653 GTVVVFQ
-660 RAYSNAPTNYVH
+660 RAFNAPPANFVH
-672 ASWDPEDTR
+672 ASWDPAEAA

-692 AASEMP
+692 AASKTP
-698 AMNPPSQM
+698 TMNPPSQM
-706 YLHNIDSLNV
+706 YLHNIDSLTV
-716 NGVQLN
+716 NGVRLN
-722 KFRIM
+722 KFRVM
-727 IDWSLSTRTLN
+727 LDWCLFTRSLQI
-738 LGASVTGT
+738 GMSVTGA
-746 SKTIQIVQ
+746 SKTISIGQFA
-754 YPNLDAMVIST
+754 NADAMAIST
-765 NTHWNRLAPVWAIG
+765 NTHWSRLAPVWVIG

-792 KLNQRDEISFFRLDS
+792 KLKQRDEISFFCLDS
-807 WISLQSTEAHQ
+807 WVSLQSTEAYL

-830 AANTTGA
+830 AANTTRA

-850 SDIIIRIEQTG
+850 TDIIIRIEQTG

>member
-12 LVSSASIEESN
+12 LVSDASIKETN

-28 IPVWPTRSYA
+28 IPVWPTRSYT
-38 ITITPENSAKDVEI
+38 ITITPENSVKDVEI

-114 VLFNADVPV
+114 ILFNADVPV
-123 HMMPAIG
+123 HMMPSIG

-149 IMPSLSWEDNRLT
+149 IMPSLSWENNGLT

-197 LTVKSPSTGDT
+197 LTVKSPSTSDT
-208 VAVAEYENKL
+208 IAVAEYENKL

-239 NGQWMWYAFKDYF
+239 NGQWFWYAFKDYF

-259 MRGLGGVSE
+259 MRGLGGASE

-331 RQQITLR
+331 RQRITLR

-358 PVAFTATPYEQSYPY
+358 PVKFTATPYEHTYPY
-373 YADLNAITNV
+373 FADINGLINV

-397 LIPVSP
+397 LFPVSP
-403 RGGKGGKGGNI
+403 ADGKGNI
-414 GFTPVSTRRLVNP
+414 GFTPVSTRRTVNP
-427 STTSRTG
+427 NTTSRTG

-439 KVGTAEQIGGIK
+439 KAGTAEQIGGIK
-451 VNQNGAPAVN
+451 INQYGAPAVN
-461 TAPKFL
+461 TTLKFL
-467 PITPQGG
+467 PISSGG
-474 EVNSFSV
+474 EMKSFTVS
-481 NCATAGV
+481 CATQGR
-488 GKLKVRNMAGASG
+488 GTLQVRNMAGASG

-512 QNGGD
+512 QDGGD
-517 VYVNPAINLPES
+517 VYVNPARNLPES

-543 ITGQMADVNVMQS
+543 ITGQIADVNAMQC
-556 VACPVDRYPN
+556 VDCPLDRHPN
-566 DFKWAGKDMYAY
+566 DFKWAGKGMYAY
-578 DGNAHNDNEFNF
+578 DGNAHNDNEFTF

-612 IVRVKPNIKL
+612 IVRAAPNIKL
-622 KFNLAQNAGPGA
+622 VFNLAQNAGPGA

-639 ARVNIKHVPTGKIL
+639 ARINVKHVPTGKIL
-653 GTVVIFQ
+653 GTVVVFQ
-660 RAYSNAPTNYVH
+660 RAYNNAPANYVY
-672 ASWDPEDTR
+672 ASWDSLEAGE
-681 DGSMHYFELIT
+681 GSMHYFELIT
-692 AASEMP
+692 AASMVP
-698 AMNPPSQM
+698 SLIPPSQAKT
-706 YLHNIDSLNV
+706 HNIDSLSV
-716 NGVQLN
+716 AGVQLN
-722 KFRIM
+722 KFRVM
-727 IDWSLSTRTLN
+727 LDWNPGRTRTIN
-738 LGASVTGT
+738 ISANVTGASGNIPI
-746 SKTIQIVQ
+746 IQYSNV
-754 YPNLDAMVIST
+754 DAMAIST
-765 NTHWNRLAPVWAIG
+765 NTHWNRLAPVWVIG

-837 ARGTEIRFQRPGI
+837 ARGAEIRFQRPGI

>member
-7 IINET
+7 IIDET
-12 LVSSASIEESN
+12 LVSSASIGETN
-23 FYLQP
+23 FYLRP
-28 IPVWPTRSYA
+28 IPVWPTRSYT

-52 SILQGGVNKFL
+52 SILQGGDNKFL
-63 KAIPYS
+63 KVIPYS

-101 LITIAH
+101 LMTITH
-107 NSKYCMA
+107 DRKSCLLL
-114 VLFNADVPV
+114 LFNADIPV

-135 FPVKPRIPGQPYDI
+135 FPIKPRIPGQSYDI
-149 IMPSLSWEDNRLT
+149 IMPSLPWENNGLT
-162 NYDITCEPVDD
+162 NFDITCEPVDD

-182 KYYLGSTI
+182 KYYLGETI

-197 LTVKSPSTGDT
+197 LTVKSPNTSDT

-239 NGQWMWYAFKDYF
+239 NGQWFWYAFKDYF

-268 QGILTINVAYA
+268 QGILTINVAYT
-279 KEFYPAFQEL
+279 KEYYPAFQEL
-289 LVSSNIELTLPKQF
+289 LVSSNVELTLPKQF

-314 EVTSDTG
+314 EITSDTG

-331 RQQITLR
+331 RQQIKLR

-358 PVAFTATPYEQSYPY
+358 PVKFTVTPFEHTHPY
-373 YADLNAITNV
+373 FADTNALINV
-383 TSNVKWDLVPQVDW
+383 NSNVKWDMVPQVDW

-403 RGGKGGKGGNI
+403 ADGKGSI
-414 GFTPVSTRRLVNP
+414 GFTPVSTRRTANP
-427 STTSRTG
+427 STVQRVG
-434 YMHFI
+434 YIHFI
-439 KVGTAEQIGGIK
+439 KAGTAEQMGGIK

-461 TAPKFL
+461 TTLKFL
-467 PITPQGG
+467 PISSGG
-474 EVNSFSV
+474 ESKSFTVS
-481 NCATAGV
+481 CATQGR
-488 GKLKVRNMAGASG
+488 GTLQVRNMAGASG

-512 QNGGD
+512 QDGGD
-517 VYVNPAINLPES
+517 VYVNPARNSPS
-529 GGVPRS
+529 YGGAPRS

-543 ITGQMADVNVMQS
+543 ITGQFADVNAMQC
-556 VACPVDRYPN
+556 VDVPVDRYPN
-566 DFKWAGKDMYAY
+566 DFVWAGNGMYAY
-578 DGNAHNDNEFNF
+578 DGNAHNDNAFTFN
-590 TSGIPYTDM
+590 SGIPYTDM
-599 VGECNRSYVTNIR
+599 VGESDKAFISNIR
-612 IVRVKPNIKL
+612 IVRAEPNTKL
-622 KFNLAQNAGPGA
+622 VFNMAVNSGAGA
-634 NTDRF
+634 NVDRF
-639 ARVNIKHVPTGKIL
+639 ARIRVKHVPTGKVL
-653 GTVVIFQ
+653 GTVVVFQ
-660 RAYSNAPTNYVH
+660 RAYSGSPANFVH
-672 ASWDPEDTR
+672 ASWDPAEAA

-692 AASEMP
+692 AASETPTMD
-698 AMNPPSQM
+698 PPSQM
-706 YLHNIDSLNV
+706 YLHKIDNLTV
-716 NGVQLN
+716 NGVRLD
-722 KFRIM
+722 KFRVM
-727 IDWSLSTRTLN
+727 LDWCIFTRSLQI
-738 LGASVTGT
+738 GMSVTGA
-746 SKTIQIVQ
+746 SKTISIGQSA
-754 YPNLDAMVIST
+754 NADAMAIST
-765 NTHWNRLAPVWAIG
+765 NTHWNRLAPVWVIG
-779 KGSLTFN
+779 KGSITFN

-792 KLNQRDEISFFRLDS
+792 KLNKRDEISFFRLDS

-818 GNPYVRRFTINL
+818 GNLYVRRFTINL

-850 SDIIIRIEQTG
+850 RDIIIRIEQTG

>member
-7 IINET
+7 IIDET
-12 LVSSASIEESN
+12 LVSSASIGETN

-28 IPVWPTRSYA
+28 IPVWPTRSYT
-38 ITITPENSAKDVEI
+38 ITITPENSAKDVKI

-63 KAIPYS
+63 KNIPYS

-78 AGTVINP
+78 AGTIINP
-85 LTRDQSLPNGG
+85 LTRDQSLLNGG

-101 LITIAH
+101 LMTIAH
-107 NSKYCMA
+107 NSKHCLLI
-114 VLFNADVPV
+114 LFNADVSV

-149 IMPSLSWEDNRLT
+149 IMPSLSWEDNGLT

-190 DIRYIKK
+190 NIRYIKK
-197 LTVKSPSTGDT
+197 LTVKSPNTGDT

-239 NGQWMWYAFKDYF
+239 NGQWFWYAFKDYF

-259 MRGLGGVSE
+259 MRGLGGASE

-373 YADLNAITNV
+373 YAFTIGVVTNV
-383 TSNVKWDLVPQVDW
+383 TSNVKWDLVPQVEW
-397 LIPVSP
+397 LLPVSP
-403 RGGKGGKGGNI
+403 EDGKGNI
-414 GFTPVSTRRLVNP
+414 GSTPVSIRRLVNP
-427 STTSRTG
+427 NTTARTG
-434 YMHFI
+434 FIHFL
-439 KVGTAEQIGGIK
+439 KAGTAEQIGRIK
-451 VNQNGAPAVN
+451 INQNGAPAVN
-461 TAPKFL
+461 ATPKFL
-467 PITPQGG
+467 PVSSEG
-474 EVNSFSV
+474 ELKSFAV
-481 NCATAGV
+481 NCATAGAGRLRV
-488 GKLKVRNMAGASG
+488 TNMSGASG
-501 AWVNL
+501 AWANL

-512 QNGGD
+512 QDGGD
-517 VYVNPAINLPES
+517 VYVNPASNLPQS

-543 ITGQMADVNVMQS
+543 ITGQIADVNAMQS
-556 VACPVDRYPN
+556 VACPVDRFPN
-566 DFKWAGKDMYAY
+566 DFKWENKGMYAY
-578 DGNAHNDNEFNF
+578 DGNARNDIFAF

-599 VGECNRSYVTNIR
+599 VGECNCSYVTNIKITR
-612 IVRVKPNIKL
+612 ATPNIRL
-622 KFNLAQNAGPGA
+622 AFSLAQNLGE
-634 NTDRF
+634 DRF
-639 ARVNIKHVPTGKIL
+639 ARINIKHVPTGKIL
-653 GTVVIFQ
+653 GTLVIFQ
-660 RAYSNAPTNYVH
+660 RAYNNAPTNYVY
-672 ASWDPEDTR
+672 ASWDPAEAA
-681 DGSMHYFELIT
+681 DGSTHYFELIT

-698 AMNPPSQM
+698 AMSPPSQM
-706 YLHNIDSLNV
+706 YLHNIDSLTV

-722 KFRIM
+722 KFRVM
-727 IDWSLSTRTLN
+727 LDWNPGPTRTIN
-738 LGASVTGT
+738 ISASVTGV
-746 SKTIQIVQ
+746 SGNIPIIQYANV
-754 YPNLDAMVIST
+754 DAMTISD
-765 NTHWNRLAPVWAIG
+765 NQIWNRLAPVWVLSAANERTAEIA
-779 KGSLTFN
+779 
-786 VDVQAQ
+786 VQAR

-807 WISLQSTEAHQ
+807 WVTLDSTAIDPNNH
-818 GNPYVRRFTINL
+818 YVRKFNL
-830 AANTTGA
+830 RIAANTTGA

-850 SDIIIRIEQTG
+850 SDIIIRIEQAG

>member
-7 IINET
+7 IINKT
-12 LVSSASIEESN
+12 LVSNVAIEETN
-23 FYLQP
+23 HYKQP
-28 IPVWPTRSYA
+28 IPVWPTRSYT
-38 ITITPENSAKDVEI
+38 ITITPENPAKDVEI
-52 SILQGGVNKFL
+52 SILQGGDNKFL
-63 KAIPYS
+63 KNIPYS

-78 AGTVINP
+78 AGTIINP

-101 LITIAH
+101 LLTITH
-107 NSKYCMA
+107 DSKYCLA
-114 VLFNADVPV
+114 ILFNADVSV
-123 HMMPAIG
+123 HMMPALG
-130 GTNFK
+130 GRNFK
-135 FPVKPRIPGQPYDI
+135 FPIKPRVPGQPYDI
-149 IMPSLSWEDNRLT
+149 IMPSLSWENNGLT

-173 YHGPHVFPT
+173 YHGPHAFPT
-182 KYYLGSTI
+182 KYYLGETI

-197 LTVKSPSTGDT
+197 LTVKSPSTSDT

-218 PQAVANDDQMLCAA
+218 PEVAENDDQMICAA

-239 NGQWMWYAFKDYF
+239 NGQWFWYAFKDYF

-259 MRGLGGVSE
+259 MRGLGGASE

-303 PTIDEEQRYKM
+303 PTVAEEQRYKM
-314 EVTSDTG
+314 EITSDTG

-338 TIGFMDNY
+338 TTGFMDNY

-358 PVAFTATPYEQSYPY
+358 PVAFTATPYERTYPY
-373 YADLNAITNV
+373 FADINAITNV

-397 LIPVSP
+397 LFPVSP
-403 RGGKGGKGGNI
+403 ADGKGNI
-414 GFTPVSTRRLVNP
+414 GFTPVSTRRTVNP
-427 STTSRTG
+427 NTTARTG
-434 YMHFI
+434 YIHFI
-439 KVGTAEQIGGIK
+439 KAGTAEQIGGIK

-461 TAPKFL
+461 TTLKFL
-467 PITPQGG
+467 PRSSGG
-474 EVNSFSV
+474 ELKSFTVSCV
-481 NCATAGV
+481 TQGR
-488 GKLKVRNMAGASG
+488 GTLQVRNMSGASG

-512 QNGGD
+512 QDGGD
-517 VYVNPAINLPES
+517 VYVNPAQNLPES

-566 DFKWAGKDMYAY
+566 DFKWEGKGMYAY
-578 DGNAHNDNEFNF
+578 DGNAHNDIFAF
-590 TSGIPYTDM
+590 TSGIPYTAM
-599 VGECNRSYVTNIR
+599 VGECNCSYVTNIKITR
-612 IVRVKPNIKL
+612 AAPQIRL
-622 KFNLAQNAGPGA
+622 AFSLAQNLGE
-634 NTDRF
+634 DRF
-639 ARVNIKHVPTGKIL
+639 ARIKVKHVPTGKVL
-653 GTVVIFQ
+653 GTLVVLQ
-660 RAYSNAPTNYVH
+660 RAFNAPPANFVH
-672 ASWDPEDTR
+672 ASWDPAEAA

-698 AMNPPSQM
+698 AMSPPSQM
-706 YLHNIDSLNV
+706 YLHNIDSLTV
-716 NGVQLN
+716 NGVRLN
-722 KFRIM
+722 KFRVM
-727 IDWSLSTRTLN
+727 LDWCLLTRSLQI
-738 LGASVTGT
+738 GMSVTGV
-746 SKTIQIVQ
+746 SKTISIGQFA
-754 YPNLDAMVIST
+754 NADAMAIST
-765 NTHWNRLAPVWAIG
+765 NTHWNRLAPVWVIG

-837 ARGTEIRFQRPGI
+837 ARGTEIRFQRPGV
-850 SDIIIRIEQTG
+850 SDIIIRIEQSG

>member
-7 IINET
+7 IVNET
-12 LVSSASIEESN
+12 LVSNAALEETN
-23 FYLQP
+23 FYMQP
-28 IPVWPTRSYA
+28 IPVWPTRSYT
-38 ITITPENSAKDVEI
+38 ITITPENPAKDVEI
-52 SILQGGVNKFL
+52 VILQGGVNKFL
-63 KAIPYS
+63 KKIPYS

-78 AGTVINP
+78 AGTVMNP
-85 LTRDQSLPNGG
+85 LTRDRSLVNGG

-107 NSKYCMA
+107 NSKYCTA
-114 VLFNADVPV
+114 ILFNADVSL
-123 HMMPAIG
+123 HMMPALG
-130 GTNFK
+130 GFNFR
-135 FPVKPRIPGQPYDI
+135 FPTKPRIPGQPYDI
-149 IMPSLSWEDNRLT
+149 IMPSLSWEDNGLT
-162 NYDITCEPVDD
+162 SYDITCEPVDD
-173 YHGPHVFPT
+173 YHGAHAFPT

-197 LTVKSPSTGDT
+197 LTVKSPNTGDT

-218 PQAVANDDQMLCAA
+218 PAVVANDDQMLCAA

-239 NGQWMWYAFKDYF
+239 NGQWFWYAFKDYF

-259 MRGLGGVSE
+259 MRGLGGASE

-338 TIGFMDNY
+338 TIGLMDNY

-358 PVAFTATPYEQSYPY
+358 PVAFTAFPYEHTYPY
-373 YADLNAITNV
+373 FADINGLINV

-397 LIPVSP
+397 LFPVAP
-403 RGGKGGKGGNI
+403 ADGKGNI
-414 GFTPVSTRRLVNP
+414 GFTPVSTRRTVNP
-427 STTSRTG
+427 STVRRVG
-434 YMHFI
+434 YIHFI
-439 KVGTAEQIGGIK
+439 KAGTAEQIGGIK

-461 TAPKFL
+461 ATLKFL

-474 EVNSFSV
+474 ETNSFSV
-481 NCATAGV
+481 NCVTQGRGTLQA
-488 GKLKVRNMAGASG
+488 RNMSGASG

-512 QNGGD
+512 QDGGD
-517 VYVNPAINLPES
+517 VYVNPALNLPET

-566 DFKWAGKDMYAY
+566 DFKWAGKGMYAY
-578 DGNAHNDNEFNF
+578 DGNAHNDNEFTF

-599 VGECNRSYVTNIR
+599 VAECNRSYVTNIR
-612 IVRVKPNIKL
+612 IVRVAPNIKL
-622 KFNLAQNAGPGA
+622 RFNLAQNAGPGA
-634 NTDRF
+634 NPDRF
-639 ARVNIKHVPTGKIL
+639 ARINIKHVPTGKIL
-653 GTVVIFQ
+653 GTLVIFQ
-660 RAYSNAPTNYVH
+660 RAYNNAPTNYVY
-672 ASWDPEDTR
+672 ASWDALEA
-681 DGSMHYFELIT
+681 GEGNMHYFELIT
-692 AASEMP
+692 AASMVP
-698 AMNPPSQM
+698 SLVPPSQART
-706 YLHNIDSLNV
+706 HNIDSLDV

-722 KFRIM
+722 KFRVM
-727 IDWSLSTRTLN
+727 LDWNPGRTRTIN
-738 LGASVTGT
+738 LSANVTGASGNIPI
-746 SKTIQIVQ
+746 IQYSNV
-754 YPNLDAMVIST
+754 DAMTISS
-765 NTHWNRLAPVWAIG
+765 NQIWHRLDPVWVLSAPNERTAEIA
-779 KGSLTFN
+779 
-786 VDVQAQ
+786 VQAQ
-792 KLNQRDEISFFRLDS
+792 KLNQRDEISFFRLDN
-807 WISLQSTEAHQ
+807 WVSLDSTAIDP
-818 GNPYVRRFTINL
+818 NNKYVRKFNL
-830 AANTTGA
+830 RIAANTTGA

-850 SDIIIRIEQTG
+850 TDIIIRIEQAG

>member
-12 LVSSASIEESN
+12 LVSRASIEESN

-28 IPVWPTRSYA
+28 IPVWPTRSYT
-38 ITITPENSAKDVEI
+38 ITITPESPIKDVEI
-52 SILQGGVNKFL
+52 SILQGGINKFL
-63 KAIPYS
+63 KNIPYS

-78 AGTVINP
+78 AGTIINP

-101 LITIAH
+101 LLTIKH
-107 NSKYCMA
+107 NSKFCLA
-114 VLFNADVPV
+114 ILFNADVSV
-123 HMMPAIG
+123 HMMPALG
-130 GTNFK
+130 GRKFK
-135 FPVKPRIPGQPYDI
+135 FPIKPRVPGQPYDI
-149 IMPSLSWEDNRLT
+149 IMPSLSWENNGLA

-182 KYYLGSTI
+182 KYYLGKTI

-197 LTVKSPSTGDT
+197 LTVKSPHTSDT

-218 PQAVANDDQMLCAA
+218 PEVVENDDQMICAA

-239 NGQWMWYAFKDYF
+239 NGQWFWYAFKDYF

-259 MRGLGGVSE
+259 MRGLGGASE

-303 PTIDEEQRYKM
+303 PTVAEEQRYKM
-314 EVTSDTG
+314 EITSDTG

-358 PVAFTATPYEQSYPY
+358 PVAFTVTPYEYTYPY
-373 YADLNAITNV
+373 FADINAITNV
-383 TSNVKWDLVPQVDW
+383 ISNVKWDLVPQVDW
-397 LIPVSP
+397 LFPVSP
-403 RGGKGGKGGNI
+403 ADGKGNI
-414 GFTPVSTRRLVNP
+414 GFTPVSTRRTVNP
-427 STTSRTG
+427 NTTARTG
-434 YMHFI
+434 YYHFF
-439 KVGTAEQIGGIK
+439 KAGTTEQIGGIK
-451 VNQNGAPAVN
+451 INQNGAPAVN
-461 TAPKFL
+461 TSLKFL
-467 PITPQGG
+467 PISSGG
-474 EVNSFSV
+474 ESKSFTVS
-481 NCATAGV
+481 CATAGA
-488 GKLKVRNMAGASG
+488 GTLKVTNMSGASG

-517 VYVNPAINLPES
+517 VYVNPANNLPET

-556 VACPVDRYPN
+556 VSCPVDRFPN
-566 DFKWAGKDMYAY
+566 DFKWAGKGMYAY
-578 DGNAHNDNEFNF
+578 DGNAHNDNEYNF
-590 TSGIPYTDM
+590 TSGIPYTAM
-599 VGECNRSYVTNIR
+599 VGECDEAFISNIR
-612 IVRVKPNIKL
+612 IVRVEPNAKL
-622 KFNLAQNAGPGA
+622 VFNMAVNSGTGA
-634 NTDRF
+634 NVDRF
-639 ARVNIKHVPTGKIL
+639 ARIRVKHVPTGKVL
-653 GTVVIFQ
+653 GTVVVFQ
-660 RAYSNAPTNYVH
+660 RAYRGTAANFVY
-672 ASWDPEDTR
+672 ASWNPAEAA

-692 AASEMP
+692 AASETP
-698 AMNPPSQM
+698 AMSPPPHM
-706 YLHNIDSLNV
+706 YLHNIDSLTV

-727 IDWSLSTRTLN
+727 LDWCISTRSLHI
-738 LGASVTGT
+738 GMSVTGV
-746 SKTIQIVQ
+746 SKTTSIGQFA
-754 YPNLDAMVIST
+754 NADAMTIST
-765 NTHWNRLAPVWAIG
+765 NTHWNRLAPVWVIG
-779 KGSLTFN
+779 KGDLTFN

-792 KLNQRDEISFFRLDS
+792 KLNQRDEISFFRLDN
-807 WISLQSTEAHQ
+807 WVTLDSTAVDP
-818 GNPYVRRFTINL
+818 NNKYVRKFNL
-830 AANTTGA
+830 RIAANTTGA
-837 ARGTEIRFQRPGI
+837 ARGTEIRIQRPGI
-850 SDIIIRIEQTG
+850 SDIIIRIEQAG

>member
-7 IINET
+7 IIDKT
-12 LVSSASIEESN
+12 LVSNVAIEETN
-23 FYLQP
+23 FYKQP
-28 IPVWPTRSYA
+28 IPVWPTRSYT
-38 ITITPENSAKDVEI
+38 ITITPENPAKDVEI
-52 SILQGGVNKFL
+52 SILQGGDKKFL
-63 KAIPYS
+63 KNIPYS

-78 AGTVINP
+78 AGTIINP

-96 GNDLG
+96 ENDLG

-107 NSKYCMA
+107 NSKCCLA
-114 VLFNADVPV
+114 ILFNADVSV
-123 HMMPAIG
+123 HMMPALG

-149 IMPSLSWEDNRLT
+149 IMPSLSWEDNGLT
-162 NYDITCEPVDD
+162 NYDIICEPVDD

-190 DIRYIKK
+190 DIRNIKK

-239 NGQWMWYAFKDYF
+239 NGQWFWYAFKDYF

-259 MRGLGGVSE
+259 MRGLGGASE

-338 TIGFMDNY
+338 TTGFMDNY
-346 IPPVEPDAPAII
+346 ILPVEPDAPAII

-373 YADLNAITNV
+373 YADLNTITNV

-403 RGGKGGKGGNI
+403 RGGKGGNI

-439 KVGTAEQIGGIK
+439 KAGTAEQIGGIK

-556 VACPVDRYPN
+556 VACPLDRYPN
-566 DFKWAGKDMYAY
+566 DFKWAGKGMYAY
-578 DGNAHNDNEFNF
+578 DGNAHNDNEFSF

-612 IVRVKPNIKL
+612 IVRVKPNIKI

-639 ARVNIKHVPTGKIL
+639 ACINIKHVPTGKIL

-660 RAYSNAPTNYVH
+660 RAYSGAAANFVH
-672 ASWDPEDTR
+672 ASWDPAEAA

-706 YLHNIDSLNV
+706 YLHNIDSLKV

-722 KFRIM
+722 KFRVM
-727 IDWSLSTRTLN
+727 LDWCLFTRSLQI
-738 LGASVTGT
+738 GMSVTGV
-746 SKTIQIVQ
+746 SKTISIGQSA
-754 YPNLDAMVIST
+754 NADAMAIST
-765 NTHWNRLAPVWAIG
+765 NTHWNRLAPVWVIG

>member
-7 IINET
+7 IINKT

-23 FYLQP
+23 SYLQH
-28 IPVWPTRSYA
+28 IPVWPTRSYT
-38 ITITPENSAKDVEI
+38 ITITPENPAKDVEI
-52 SILQGGVNKFL
+52 SIMQGGVSKFL
-63 KAIPYS
+63 KHIPYS

-78 AGTVINP
+78 AGTIINP
-85 LTRDQSLPNGG
+85 LTRDRSLVNGG

-107 NSKYCMA
+107 NRKYCMA
-114 VLFNADVPV
+114 MLFNADIPV

-149 IMPSLSWEDNRLT
+149 IMPSLSWGNNGLT
-162 NYDITCEPVDD
+162 NYNITCEPVDD

-190 DIRYIKK
+190 DIQYIKK

-239 NGQWMWYAFKDYF
+239 NGQWFWYAFKDYF

-259 MRGLGGVSE
+259 MRGLGGASE

-346 IPPVEPDAPAII
+346 IPPVEPDAPSII
-358 PVAFTATPYEQSYPY
+358 PVAFTATPHEHTYPY
-373 YADLNAITNV
+373 FADINGLINI

-397 LIPVSP
+397 LFPVSP
-403 RGGKGGKGGNI
+403 ADGKGNI
-414 GFTPVSTRRLVNP
+414 GFTPVLTRRTANP
-427 STTSRTG
+427 STVGRVG
-434 YMHFI
+434 YIYFI
-439 KVGTAEQIGGIK
+439 RAGTTEQIGGIK

-461 TAPKFL
+461 TTSKFL
-467 PITPQGG
+467 PITPRGG

-501 AWVNL
+501 AWANL
-506 DASQLE
+506 DTSQLE

-517 VYVNPAINLPES
+517 VYVNLAINSPES

-566 DFKWAGKDMYAY
+566 DFKWAGKDMYAF
-578 DGNAHNDNEFNF
+578 DGNAHNDNEFTF
-590 TSGIPYTDM
+590 TSGIPYTGM
-599 VGECNRSYVTNIR
+599 VGECNCSYVTNIR

-622 KFNLAQNAGPGA
+622 MFNLAQNLGG
-634 NTDRF
+634 DRF
-639 ARVNIKHVPTGKIL
+639 ARINVKHVPTGKIL

-660 RAYSNAPTNYVH
+660 RAYSGAAANFVH
-672 ASWDPEDTR
+672 ASWDPAEAA

-698 AMNPPSQM
+698 AMSPPSQM
-706 YLHNIDSLNV
+706 YLYNIDSLTV

-722 KFRIM
+722 KFRVM
-727 IDWSLSTRTLN
+727 LDWSLSMRSLQI
-738 LGASVTGT
+738 GMSVTGV
-746 SKTIQIVQ
+746 SKTISIGQSA
-754 YPNLDAMVIST
+754 NTDAMAIFT
-765 NTHWNRLAPVWAIG
+765 NTHWNRLAPVWVIG

>member
-1 MNVYLP
+1 MKVYLP
-7 IINET
+7 IIDET

-23 FYLQP
+23 FYLWP
-28 IPVWPTRSYA
+28 IPVWPTRSYT

-63 KAIPYS
+63 KTIPYS

-85 LTRDQSLPNGG
+85 LTRDQSLLNGG

-101 LITIAH
+101 LTTIAH
-107 NSKYCMA
+107 NSKHCLLI
-114 VLFNADVPV
+114 LFNADVSV

-149 IMPSLSWEDNRLT
+149 IMPSLSWENNGLT

-190 DIRYIKK
+190 DIRNIKK
-197 LTVKSPSTGDT
+197 LTVKSPNTGDT

-218 PQAVANDDQMLCAA
+218 SQVVANDDQMLCAA

-239 NGQWMWYAFKDYF
+239 NGQWFWYAFKDYF

-268 QGILTINVAYA
+268 QGILTINVAYT

-338 TIGFMDNY
+338 TIGFMENY
-346 IPPVEPDAPAII
+346 IPPVEPDAPAIV
-358 PVAFTATPYEQSYPY
+358 PLAFTATPYEHTYPY
-373 YADLNAITNV
+373 FADINGPINV

-397 LIPVSP
+397 LFPVSP
-403 RGGKGGKGGNI
+403 ADGKGNI
-414 GFTPVSTRRLVNP
+414 GFTPVSTRRTVNP
-427 STTSRTG
+427 STTARTG
-434 YMHFI
+434 YIYFMKAGATERIGSI
-439 KVGTAEQIGGIK
+439 KVSQY
-451 VNQNGAPAVN
+451 GAPAVN
-461 TAPKFL
+461 TTPKFL
-467 PITPQGG
+467 PVSSGG
-474 EVNSFSV
+474 ESKSFTVS
-481 NCATAGV
+481 CATAGA
-488 GKLKVRNMAGASG
+488 GKLKVTNMSGASG

-512 QNGGD
+512 QDGGD
-517 VYVNPAINLPES
+517 VYVNPASNLPQS

-543 ITGQMADVNVMQS
+543 ITGQIADVNAMQS
-556 VACPVDRYPN
+556 VACPVDRFPN
-566 DFKWAGKDMYAY
+566 DFTWVEKGMFAY
-578 DGNAHNDNEFNF
+578 DGNAHNDIFAF

-599 VGECNRSYVTNIR
+599 VAECNQSYVTNIK
-612 IVRVKPNIKL
+612 ITHAAPNIGL
-622 KFNLAQNAGPGA
+622 MFSLAQNAGAGA

-639 ARVNIKHVPTGKIL
+639 ARINIKHVPTGKIL
-653 GTVVIFQ
+653 GTLVIFQ
-660 RAYSNAPTNYVH
+660 RAYNNAPTNYVY
-672 ASWDPEDTR
+672 ASWDPAEAA

-698 AMNPPSQM
+698 AMSSPSQM
-706 YLHNIDSLNV
+706 YLHNIDSLTV

-727 IDWSLSTRTLN
+727 LDWNPGQTQTIDLSANVT
-738 LGASVTGT
+738 GASGNIPI
-746 SKTIQIVQ
+746 IQYSNV
-754 YPNLDAMVIST
+754 DAMTISS
-765 NTHWNRLAPVWAIG
+765 NQLWHRLNPVWMLSAPNER
-779 KGSLTFN
+779 TAE
-786 VDVQAQ
+786 VAVQAQ

-807 WISLQSTEAHQ
+807 WVTLDSTAIDP
-818 GNPYVRRFTINL
+818 NNLYVRKFNL
-830 AANTTGA
+830 RIAANTTGA
-837 ARGTEIRFQRPGI
+837 ARGTEVRFQRPGI
-850 SDIIIRIEQTG
+850 SDIIIRIEQAG

>member
-7 IINET
+7 IINKT
-12 LVSSASIEESN
+12 LVSNVAIEETN
-23 FYLQP
+23 HYKQP
-28 IPVWPTRSYA
+28 IPVWPTRSYT
-38 ITITPENSAKDVEI
+38 ITITPENPAKDVEI
-52 SILQGGVNKFL
+52 SILQGGDNKFL
-63 KAIPYS
+63 KNIPYS

-78 AGTVINP
+78 AGTIINP

-101 LITIAH
+101 LLTITH
-107 NSKYCMA
+107 DSKYCLA
-114 VLFNADVPV
+114 ILFNADVSV
-123 HMMPAIG
+123 HMMPALG
-130 GTNFK
+130 GRNFK
-135 FPVKPRIPGQPYDI
+135 FPIKPRVPGQPYDI
-149 IMPSLSWEDNRLT
+149 IMPSLSWEDNGLT

-182 KYYLGSTI
+182 KYYLGKTI

-197 LTVKSPSTGDT
+197 LTVKSPSTSDT

-218 PQAVANDDQMLCAA
+218 PEVAENDDQMICAA

-239 NGQWMWYAFKDYF
+239 NGQWFWYAFKDYF

-259 MRGLGGVSE
+259 MRGLGGASE

-303 PTIDEEQRYKM
+303 PTVAEEQRYKM
-314 EVTSDTG
+314 EITSDTG

-338 TIGFMDNY
+338 TTGFMDNY

-358 PVAFTATPYEQSYPY
+358 PVAFTATPYERTYPY
-373 YADLNAITNV
+373 FADINAITNV

-397 LIPVSP
+397 LFPVSP
-403 RGGKGGKGGNI
+403 ADGKGNI
-414 GFTPVSTRRLVNP
+414 GFTPVSTRRTVNP
-427 STTSRTG
+427 NTTARTG
-434 YMHFI
+434 YIHFI
-439 KVGTAEQIGGIK
+439 KAGTAEQIGGIK

-461 TAPKFL
+461 TTLKFL
-467 PITPQGG
+467 PRSSGG
-474 EVNSFSV
+474 ELKSFTVSCV
-481 NCATAGV
+481 TQGR
-488 GKLKVRNMAGASG
+488 GTLQVRNMSGASG

-512 QNGGD
+512 QDGGD
-517 VYVNPAINLPES
+517 VYVNPAQNLPES

-566 DFKWAGKDMYAY
+566 DFKWEGKGMYAY
-578 DGNAHNDNEFNF
+578 DGNAHNDIFAF
-590 TSGIPYTDM
+590 TSGIPYTAM
-599 VGECNRSYVTNIR
+599 VGECNCSYVTNIKITR
-612 IVRVKPNIKL
+612 AAPQIRL
-622 KFNLAQNAGPGA
+622 AFSLAQNLGE
-634 NTDRF
+634 DRF
-639 ARVNIKHVPTGKIL
+639 ARIKVKHVPTGKVL
-653 GTVVIFQ
+653 GTLVVLQ
-660 RAYSNAPTNYVH
+660 RAFNAPPANFVH
-672 ASWDPEDTR
+672 ASWDPAEAA

-698 AMNPPSQM
+698 AMSPPSQM
-706 YLHNIDSLNV
+706 YLHNIDSLTV
-716 NGVQLN
+716 NGVRLN
-722 KFRIM
+722 KFRVM
-727 IDWSLSTRTLN
+727 LDWCLLTRSLQI
-738 LGASVTGT
+738 GMSVTGV
-746 SKTIQIVQ
+746 SKTISIGQFA
-754 YPNLDAMVIST
+754 NADAMAIST
-765 NTHWNRLAPVWAIG
+765 NTHWNRLAPVWVIG

-837 ARGTEIRFQRPGI
+837 ARGTEIRFQRPGV
-850 SDIIIRIEQTG
+850 SDIIIRIEQSG

>member
-7 IINET
+7 IINKT
-12 LVSSASIEESN
+12 LVSGASIGESN

-28 IPVWPTRSYA
+28 IPVWPTRPYT
-38 ITITPENSAKDVEI
+38 ITITPENSAKDVKI
-52 SILQGGVNKFL
+52 SILQGGINKFL
-63 KAIPYS
+63 KTIPYS

-101 LITIAH
+101 LTTIAH
-107 NSKYCMA
+107 NSKLCLLI
-114 VLFNADVPV
+114 LFNADVSV

-149 IMPSLSWEDNRLT
+149 IMPSLSWEDNGLT

-173 YHGPHVFPT
+173 YRGPHVFPT

-190 DIRYIKK
+190 DIRNIKK
-197 LTVKSPSTGDT
+197 LTVKSPNTGDT

-218 PQAVANDDQMLCAA
+218 PAVVANDDQMLCAA

-259 MRGLGGVSE
+259 MRGLGGASE
-268 QGILTINVAYA
+268 QGILTINVAYT
-279 KEFYPAFQEL
+279 KEYYPAFQEL

-314 EVTSDTG
+314 EITSDTG

-346 IPPVEPDAPAII
+346 IPPVEPDAPAIA
-358 PVAFTATPYEQSYPY
+358 PVQFSASPLTMSSLPY
-373 YADLNAITNV
+373 YADINAPLNVNGNV
-383 TSNVKWDLVPQVDW
+383 FWDIVPESDW
-397 LIPVSP
+397 LIINSPENGRGKPGVSQAV
-403 RGGKGGKGGNI
+403 
-414 GFTPVSTRRLVNP
+414 TSRLTNP
-427 STTSRTG
+427 STTGRIG
-434 YMHFI
+434 YMHI
-439 KVGTAEQIGGIK
+439 YRAGTTTKLAT
-451 VNQNGAPAVN
+451 VNVSQNGAPVVN
-461 TAPKFL
+461 ATPKFL
-467 PITPQGG
+467 PVSPEG
-474 EVNSFSV
+474 ELKSFTVS
-481 NCATAGV
+481 CATAGRGTLQV
-488 GKLKVRNMAGASG
+488 KNMSG
-501 AWVNL
+501 AVGAWANL
-506 DASQLE
+506 DASSLDQD
-512 QNGGD
+512 GGT
-517 VYVNPAINLPES
+517 VKVNPARNLPET

-543 ITGQMADVNVMQS
+543 ITGQFADVNVMQS
-556 VACPVDRYPN
+556 VACPVDRFPN
-566 DFKWAGKDMYAY
+566 DFAWVGKGMFAY
-578 DGNAHNDNEFNF
+578 DGNARNDIFAF

-599 VGECNRSYVTNIR
+599 VAECNQSYVTNIKITSAAPR
-612 IVRVKPNIKL
+612 IRL
-622 KFNLAQNAGPGA
+622 MFSLAQNAGPGA

-639 ARVNIKHVPTGKIL
+639 ARINIKHVPTGKIL
-653 GTVVIFQ
+653 GTLVIFQ
-660 RAYSNAPTNYVH
+660 RALNAPPANFVH
-672 ASWDPEDTR
+672 ASWDPAEAA

-692 AASEMP
+692 AAPETP
-698 AMNPPSQM
+698 AMSPPSQM
-706 YLHNIDSLNV
+706 YLHNIDSLTV
-716 NGVQLN
+716 GGVRLN
-722 KFRIM
+722 KFRVM
-727 IDWSLSTRTLN
+727 LDWCLFIRSLQI
-738 LGASVTGT
+738 GMSVTGA
-746 SKTIQIVQ
+746 SKTISIGQFA
-754 YPNLDAMVIST
+754 NADAMAIST
-765 NTHWNRLAPVWAIG
+765 NTHWNRLAPMWLTG

-792 KLNQRDEISFFRLDS
+792 KLNQRDEISFFSLDS

-818 GNPYVRRFTINL
+818 GDPYVRRFTINL

-837 ARGTEIRFQRPGI
+837 VRGTEIRFQRPEI
-850 SDIIIRIEQTG
+850 SDIIIRIEQAG

>member
-12 LVSSASIEESN
+12 LVSSASIEETN
-23 FYLQP
+23 FYKPP
-28 IPVWPTRSYA
+28 IPVWPTRSYT
-38 ITITPENSAKDVEI
+38 ITITPENPAKDVEI

-63 KAIPYS
+63 KTIPYS
-69 PKIEFDLSI
+69 QKIEFDLSI
-78 AGTVINP
+78 AGTLINP
-85 LTRDQSLPNGG
+85 LTRDRSLVNGG

-107 NSKYCMA
+107 DKKYCMLI
-114 VLFNADVPV
+114 LFNADIPV

-149 IMPSLSWEDNRLT
+149 IMPSLSWEDNGLT

-173 YHGPHVFPT
+173 YHGPHAFPT

-197 LTVKSPSTGDT
+197 LTVKSPSTSDT

-218 PQAVANDDQMLCAA
+218 PEVVENDDQMICAA

-259 MRGLGGVSE
+259 MRGLGGASE

-279 KEFYPAFQEL
+279 KEYYLAFQEL

-314 EVTSDTG
+314 EITSDTG

-338 TIGFMDNY
+338 TTGFIDNY

-358 PVAFTATPYEQSYPY
+358 PVAFTVTPYEQSYPY

-403 RGGKGGKGGNI
+403 RGGKGGNI
-414 GFTPVSTRRLVNP
+414 GFTPVSARRLMNP
-427 STTSRTG
+427 STTPRTG

-439 KVGTAEQIGGIK
+439 KAGTAEQIGGIK
-451 VNQNGAPAVN
+451 VNQSGAPAVN
-461 TAPKFL
+461 TASKFL

-506 DASQLE
+506 DASQLGK
-512 QNGGD
+512 NGGD

-566 DFKWAGKDMYAY
+566 DFKWEGKGMYAY
-578 DGNAHNDNEFNF
+578 DGNAHNDIFAF

-599 VGECNRSYVTNIR
+599 VGECNCSYVTNIKITR
-612 IVRVKPNIKL
+612 ASPHIRL
-622 KFNLAQNAGPGA
+622 AFSLAQNLGE
-634 NTDRF
+634 DRF
-639 ARVNIKHVPTGKIL
+639 ARIKVKHVPTGKVL
-653 GTVVIFQ
+653 GTLVVFQ
-660 RAYSNAPTNYVH
+660 RAFNAPPADFVH
-672 ASWDPEDTR
+672 ASWDPAEAT

-698 AMNPPSQM
+698 AMSPPSQM
-706 YLHNIDSLNV
+706 YLHNIDSLTV
-716 NGVQLN
+716 NGVRLN
-722 KFRIM
+722 KFRVM
-727 IDWSLSTRTLN
+727 LDWCLLTRSLHI
-738 LGASVTGT
+738 GMSVTGV
-746 SKTIQIVQ
+746 SKTISIGQFA
-754 YPNLDAMVIST
+754 NADAMAIST
-765 NTHWNRLAPVWAIG
+765 NTHWNRLAPVWVIA

-792 KLNQRDEISFFRLDS
+792 KLSQRDEISFFCLDS

-818 GNPYVRRFTINL
+818 GNSYVRRFTINL